1 MNKLIETYLKPNK
14 NIKSKKRLNLYQPL
28 FSLVVYNH
36 IWSPDHLAVLPI
48 PRIHWACQV
57 WTPKDQKISLKGITI
72 N

>member
-1 MNKLIETYLKPNK
+1 MICCLRNVKKHNKRQNLK
-14 NIKSKKRLNLYQPL
+14 ILNLYQPL

-57 WTPKDQKISLKGITI
+57 WTPKDQKTSLIKW
-72 N
+72 NN